1 MRRIWRV
8 PRPEYVKEQR
18 RGVIQK
24 LIKFISEI
32 LVKLS
37 RWLQP
42 RRR

>member
-1 MRRIWRV
+1 MITFI
-8 PRPEYVKEQR
+8 EEK
-18 RGVIQK
+18 RGAIQK

-32 LVKLS
+32 LIKLS